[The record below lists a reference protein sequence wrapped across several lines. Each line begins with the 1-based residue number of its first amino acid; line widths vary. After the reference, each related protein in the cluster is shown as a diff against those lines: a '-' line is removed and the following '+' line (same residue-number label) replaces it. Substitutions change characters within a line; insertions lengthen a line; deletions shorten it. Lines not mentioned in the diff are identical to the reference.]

1 MIFIEGAADRAILL
15 PQTRHPYFFL
25 VRKLTVESLLA
36 EMLD

>member
-1 MIFIEGAADRAILL
+1 MIFIEGAAGGAVLL
-15 PQTRHPYFFL
+15 LHHRHPYFFL